1 MKEKLLSNGLTREAT
16 VQQLLDTYSQ
26 GGQDWDVLNCEKF
39 LDIPYGTESAQQCID
54 IYKPVGVGPFPCLV
68 EIHGG
73 GWWTGDRKDSGMSD
87 VLWALQHGYAVV
99 SVGYRLTDEGVW
111 PDQWNDVTAALEKLL
126 EVGPELGLDTD
137 RMCATGG
144 SAGTTLSLSLAL
156 RTKKFKCAIMLA
168 PILDFASIRGQFEKL
183 GLARSKMFGYP
194 DEDTSMEALLMGGS
208 VEQVPEICAELTP
221 IHFVDEDC
229 PPIFLYHG
237 MLDKATPYLQSIEFA
252 EKAAE
257 KTGDAQ
263 RVQYKLLET
272 TGHSNGQYKEQWLK
286 DERLEFLKKYL

>member
-1 MKEKLLSNGLTREAT
+1 MNQKPMLLRYLTPPPRRDGYGERPFEPKDASLWERYSLPLGCGGLGAC
-16 VQQLLDTYSQ
+16 V
-26 GGQDWDVLNCEKF
+26 
-39 LDIPYGTESAQQCID
+39 
-54 IYKPVGVGPFPCLV
+54 
-68 EIHGG
+68 
-73 GWWTGDRKDSGMSD
+73 
-87 VLWALQHGYAVV
+87 
-99 SVGYRLTDEGVW
+99 
-111 PDQWNDVTAALEKLL
+111 
-126 EVGPELGLDTD
+126 
-137 RMCATGG
+137 
-144 SAGTTLSLSLAL
+144 
-156 RTKKFKCAIMLA
+156 
-168 PILDFASIRGQFEKL
+168 
-183 GLARSKMFGYP
+183 FGYP

-237 MLDKATPYLQSIEFA
+237 MLDKATPYLQSVEFA